1 MILIGDTVDVLRQ
14 IVAGAFAELRGETT
28 MHAFSTFI
36 AQTWEAPAGDGKLVA
51 QFNDLSI
58 DAAREIARSAP
69 MTGHVGRIMC
79 NDADYCE
86 VYATRNAGYRSGSS
100 ADTVICIGG

>member
-1 MILIGDTVDVLRQ
+1 M
-14 IVAGAFAELRGETT
+14 
-28 MHAFSTFI
+28 
-36 AQTWEAPAGDGKLVA
+36 GKLVA

-69 MTGHVGRIMC
+69 MTGHVGRIIC

-86 VYATRNAGYRSGSS
+86 VYAARYVLERLTG
-100 ADTVICIGG
+100 